1 MLMTAAEVDK
11 AIAAQLTQIHERID
25 HPRRQKVE
33 ALVAE
38 QLLAKE
44 ADFKTHCNSPTARGR
59 RRRCRLWASSAPV
72 PASQSPRMVK
82 HACGRACGMPTHR
95 RIPGDLS
102 HQDHLWP
109 LERD

>member
-1 MLMTAAEVDK
+1 MLMTAAEVGKDH
-11 AIAAQLTQIHERID
+11 AALTELHERID

-33 ALVAE
+33 ALVAQ

-44 ADFKTHCNSPTARGR
+44 ADFKTYCNNSPTSRGR

-72 PASQSPRMVK
+72 PASQSPRLVK

-95 RIPGDLS
+95 GIPGDLS
-102 HQDHLWP
+102 HQDHL
-109 LERD
+109 